1 MREVYSEFVYVGYEE
16 EEEEMKI
23 AMTKAKP

>member
-1 MREVYSEFVYVGYEE
+1 MREVYGQFVYVGYEE